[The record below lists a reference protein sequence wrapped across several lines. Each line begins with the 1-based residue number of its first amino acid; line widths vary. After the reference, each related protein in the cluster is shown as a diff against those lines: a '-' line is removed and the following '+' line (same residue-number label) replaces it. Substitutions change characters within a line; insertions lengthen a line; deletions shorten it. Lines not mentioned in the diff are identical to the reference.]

1 VARRVHAA
9 HARRLL
15 ALTPDSLGGGA
26 RRDATGT
33 RRRLRA
39 LIAMGH
45 PAVSLACRLE
55 APPRV
60 VWNIVRGTTASVT
73 PAMHAAV
80 RDLYDQIWDL
90 RPPERTRA
98 ERRAAAAARTRAA
111 RNGWPTPMGLDD
123 ERIDDPG
130 YDPRTGWRP
139 GTGVGVAAVP
149 AAVSAASGTG
159 QTP

>member
-1 VARRVHAA
+1 MTVHRLNRGVPGCEGPGRRRGRVHAEQA
-9 HARRLL
+9 GRLL
-15 ALTPDSLGGGA
+15 AITPVSLAGG
-26 RRDATGT
+26 RRDATGA

-55 APPRV
+55 VPPQL
-60 VWNIVRGTTASVT
+60 VWNIVRGSTVTVT
-73 PAMHAAV
+73 PALHAAV
-80 RDLYDQIWDL
+80 CDLYEQIWDL

-123 ERIDDPG
+123 QFQ
-130 YDPRTGWRP
+130 
-139 GTGVGVAAVP
+139 
-149 AAVSAASGTG
+149 G
-159 QTP
+159 QWS